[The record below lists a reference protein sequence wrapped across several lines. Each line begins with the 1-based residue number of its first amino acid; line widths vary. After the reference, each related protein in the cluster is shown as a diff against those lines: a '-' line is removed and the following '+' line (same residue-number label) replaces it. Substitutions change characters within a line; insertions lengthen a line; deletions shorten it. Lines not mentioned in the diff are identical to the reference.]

1 MRLIASANSLTSSP
15 KSVANNVLTDDV
27 EREVH
32 HVDGDVTLL
41 PVAPTVSDIDPF
53 MDDRIRIFRNS
64 LPMKC
69 GLCHLPLG
77 AMLGPFS
84 RNHAFSQQHLRTTDR
99 ALLYKIIVLHNQDF
113 ANVIGVV
120 QKQNMVPTD
129 LVMRDVA
136 VFLRQV
142 LKENNGISRAKAA
155 ECEPKQVSL
164 KTSRKSVR
172 PLIAI
177 PTHLV
182 LSCGCHYNQ
191 FKRSIGFSGTRRTQ
205 GRRAFLLATNL
216 IALVKPE
223 MTLANGGL

>member
-1 MRLIASANSLTSSP
+1 MGYSAVL
-15 KSVANNVLTDDV
+15 SVAAAMHKAKSTDA
-27 EREVH
+27 EK
-32 HVDGDVTLL
+32 L
-41 PVAPTVSDIDPF
+41 VAAMKGLNLDTPF
-53 MDDRIRIFRNS
+53 GKIS
-64 LPMKC
+64 Y
-69 GLCHLPLG
+69 
-77 AMLGPFS
+77 
-84 RNHAFSQQHLRTTDR
+84 R
-99 ALLYKIIVLHNQDF
+99 ALLYKIVVLHNQDF
-113 ANVIGVV
+113 ANVIGVI

-155 ECEPKQVSL
+155 ESEPKQVSL
-164 KTSRKSVR
+164 KTPRKSVR
-172 PLIAI
+172 PFTAI

-182 LSCGCHYNQ
+182 LNCACHYNQ

-205 GRRAFLLATNL
+205 GRRVFLFATNL